1 MKNFRKNQGI
11 TLIALVITVIVL
23 LILAGVTIS
32 TLTGENGIL
41 TRAQEAKNKTEEAQ
55 KEEQNTL
62 NSYEDK
68 INEYVGIDWNTALAN
83 AQKHPDQKTNTA
95 IGVGT
100 DGKSVNM
107 DLWEF
112 TLLDDGTYALN
123 DIEAINGTI
132 KTSGYNNDN
141 IIEGKIIG
149 TIPQYIKEENEN
161 EFKAVTSLR
170 NTFIENTNLKEPP
183 IIPTTINSMYETF
196 ARCSELTEMPEI
208 PNGMIDMTSTFY
220 NCINLQNTTNIPN
233 SVTIMNFT
241 FNNCSKIT
249 AIHKLPENLETMRS
263 CFQGCS
269 KLLEMPDIPENVV
282 NMQGTFWGCSEI
294 TEMKKIPSS
303 VTNISDC
310 FRDCIKLRTASTIPN
325 SVTNMRSVF
334 RGCSDLQGVL
344 EINANLTGKI
354 TEDGYEDYLF
364 CLTDA
369 TTNEGI
375 TLQIIG
381 SCTILDKIIENA
393 NNPNITLGI

>member
-68 INEYVGIDWNTALAN
+68 INEYAGIDWDTALAN
-83 AQKHPDQKTNTA
+83 AQKHPDQKTSEA

-132 KTSGYNNDN
+132 NTSGYSNDN
-141 IIEGKIIG
+141 IVEGKIIG

-170 NTFIENTNLKEPP
+170 DTFRGDTSLKEPP
-183 IIPTTINSMYETF
+183 VIPSTINSMYETF
-196 ARCSELTEMPEI
+196 SQCSELTEMPEI

-233 SVTIMNFT
+233 SVTIMNYT
-241 FNNCSKIT
+241 FYNCSEIT
-249 AIHKLPENLETMRS
+249 AIYKLPENLETMIY
-263 CFQGCS
+263 CFKGCS
-269 KLLEMPDIPENVV
+269 KLLEMLDIPENVV
-282 NMQGTFWGCSEI
+282 NM
-294 TEMKKIPSS
+294 
-303 VTNISDC
+303 
-310 FRDCIKLRTASTIPN
+310 R
-325 SVTNMRSVF
+325 RSF
-334 RGCSDLQGVL
+334 
-344 EINANLTGKI
+344 
-354 TEDGYEDYLF
+354 
-364 CLTDA
+364 
-369 TTNEGI
+369 
-375 TLQIIG
+375 
-381 SCTILDKIIENA
+381 
-393 NNPNITLGI
+393 LGMF

>member
-1 MKNFRKNQGI
+1 M
-11 TLIALVITVIVL
+11 

-282 NMQGTFWGCSEI
+282 NMRGTFHGCSEI